1 MTEALVFRHVGKR
14 FDSANGSVEALRGL
28 SLQVPADRFTAI
40 VGPSGC
46 GKSTLLHIAAG
57 LDTQFSG
64 EYVLSASCSR
74 IAYVFQIPRLLPW
87 LTAVQNVQFVLD
99 AQGQSRRE
107 AHAIAGKYLNL
118 VGLGGFADRFPAQLS
133 GGMQQRVALA
143 RALAIEP
150 DVMLM
155 DEPFA
160 ALDELTAQRLRGE
173 LLLLYDAAPRTVLFV
188 THNVTEAAF
197 LADRV
202 VVMSPRPGRVLA
214 EISVDLPRPRDY
226 NDASVAAVAREIV
239 SHLQLEAS
247 PAAGVS
253 HA

>member
-1 MTEALVFRHVGKR
+1 MSDALVFRQVTKR
-14 FDSANGSVEALRGL
+14 FTGGGTTVVALQNLTLEVEPGI
-28 SLQVPADRFTAI
+28 FTAL

-64 EYVLSASCSR
+64 EYVLPPGLRQS
-74 IAYVFQIPRLLPW
+74 AYVFQTPRLLPW
-87 LTAVQNVQFVLD
+87 LTAEQNVAFVLE
-99 AQGQSRRE
+99 AQGLRAPE
-107 AHAIAGKYLNL
+107 ARAIARQHLSL
-118 VGLGGFADRFPAQLS
+118 VGLDGFEQRFPMALS

-143 RALAIEP
+143 RALAIDP
-150 DVMLM
+150 DIMLM

-160 ALDELTAQRLRGE
+160 ALDELTARRLRAE
-173 LLLLYDAAPRTVLFV
+173 LLALYDATPRTVLFV

-202 VVMSPRPGRVLA
+202 VIMSPRPGRVLA
-214 EISVDLPRPRDY
+214 EIDVDLPRPRDY

-239 SHLQLEAS
+239 SHLQLD
-247 PAAGVS
+247 PTPAGVS
-253 HA
+253 SG

>member
-1 MTEALVFRHVGKR
+1 MSDTLVFRHVSR
-14 FDSANGSVEALRGL
+14 WFRSANGAVEALRDL
-28 SLQVPADRFTAI
+28 SLEAPAGRFTAL

-64 EYVLSASCSR
+64 EYVLPPGLDRS
-74 IAYVFQIPRLLPW
+74 AYVFQTPRLLTW
-87 LTAVQNVQFVLD
+87 LTAEQNVRFVLEGRG
-99 AQGQSRRE
+99 QGGAE
-107 AHAIAGKYLNL
+107 ARAKARHYLAM
-118 VGLGGFADRFPAQLS
+118 VGLSGFEARFPAHLS

-143 RALAIEP
+143 RALAIDP

-160 ALDELTAQRLRGE
+160 ALDELTARRLRAE
-173 LLLLYDAAPRTVLFV
+173 LLQLYDAAPRTVLFV

-197 LADRV
+197 LADLV
-202 VVMSPRPGRVLA
+202 IVLSPRPGRVLA
-214 EISVDLPRPRDY
+214 EIPVELPRPRDY
-226 NDASVAAVAREIV
+226 NGAAVAAVAREIV
-239 SHLQLEAS
+239 SHLQLEPQ
-247 PAAGVS
+247 PAVGVS